1 MDLIS
6 ILVSLIILI
15 YSAILHEI
23 AHGFVAE
30 RLGDPTARL
39 MGRLTLNPKSHI
51 DPMMTLAFPLL
62 TYFASGGTLIFGG
75 AKPVPVDP
83 FNFREPKKDMGIV
96 SLAGP
101 GTNLLLAL
109 AGAILIKAFLFVALI
124 GGLNQIMN
132 VIANPVLN
140 LLILVVRINLLLG
153 IFNLIPIPPLDGSK
167 VFALIL
173 PDREAAMYLS
183 IGSIGIF
190 IIFFLL
196 LSPIG
201 GFSLGGLISNLLVFS
216 LHLLG
221 LN

>member
-1 MDLIS
+1 MDLITIAVS
-6 ILVSLIILI
+6 LVILV

-39 MGRLTLNPKSHI
+39 MGRLTLNPKNHI
-51 DPMMTLAFPLL
+51 DPMMTIAFPLL
-62 TYFASGGTLIFGG
+62 TYFASGGALIFGG

-101 GTNLLLAL
+101 GTNLLLAVT
-109 AGAILIKAFLFVALI
+109 GAILIKVFLFIAMTFGANQLI
-124 GGLNQIMN
+124 AT
-132 VIANPVLN
+132 IASPILDFLV
-140 LLILVVRINLLLG
+140 LVVRINLLLG

-173 PDREAAMYLS
+173 PDKEAAIYLS
-183 IGSIGIF
+183 ISSIGIF

-196 LSPIG
+196 LFPIG
-201 GFSLGGLISNLLVFS
+201 GLSLGSLISSLLTFS

-221 LN
+221 L